1 MLFFSGKYALLLI
14 KTSASF
20 SEKMLMFS
28 EQE

>member
-14 KTSASF
+14 KISASF
-20 SEKMLMFS
+20 SEKMLIFS